1 MAYDVKNADGEQM
14 QLLHREWEL
23 LLELAV
29 RYGWQSARGENI
41 RGGGYGRGGRI
52 DEIDARNM
60 AGALRRAIADIPGS
74 YASYAEEPTKEEQ
87 LRSTPPRD
95 SSPRAGR
102 EEGEALAYF
111 SSDNLN
117 TLRQFINL
125 ASGAFEIRERS
136 GFGGEF

>member
-1 MAYDVKNADGEQM
+1 MAYDVTNAKGEQM

-29 RYGWQSARGENI
+29 QYGWQSVRGEHI

-52 DEIDARNM
+52 DELDARNM
-60 AGALRRAIADIPGS
+60 AAALGRAMPDIPGDPS
-74 YASYAEEPTKEEQ
+74 PHAGHEQ
-87 LRSTPPRD
+87 
-95 SSPRAGR
+95 
-102 EEGEALAYF
+102 GEALAYF
-111 SSDNLN
+111 SGNNLN
-117 TLRQFINL
+117 TLRQFIQL